1 MQKTPHSKIQLY
13 GHPALKRIITCTEPV
28 TDGGGH
34 TGHVTFAP
42 AGARWRSERFT
53 QVPRWASDT
62 TLPKTAPKRHPAG
75 VQRSIATC
83 SQQQQN
89 RSLGVI

>member
-42 AGARWRSERFT
+42 AGARCRSELFA
-53 QVPRWASDT
+53 QVTWWAADT
-62 TLPKTAPKRHPAG
+62 TLAKIASGRLPKWVFSAPRHVPA
-75 VQRSIATC
+75 
-83 SQQQQN
+83 
-89 RSLGVI
+89 LG